1 MIPDLYNVQKLQD
14 NNISFKNDD
23 NKYLET
29 DKDNLSSKSQNY
41 KNPLDLLTKYDKKFD
56 LGIFK
61 RNDSQIS
68 VATLKTVFK
77 YKSKELK
84 EYKESLDKKIELLKS
99 KINSKT
105 LNTIHMSLNSSNY
118 DDLKNK
124 KINNEKINNNNKN
137 YKNALTF
144 TLKNNSNVTIDQFK
158 LKDKKSSFSFC
169 GSSVDMETLNYKKFC
184 QTFFNSKNKPLSKFL
199 SLIDS
204 HNLFILFSLN
214 KEIQKNI
221 IEFLKT
227 KIKEKI
233 IPKFITKYSQDT
245 DLFENNFEFILI
257 KKKYTKNKKSYIRF
271 ILSII
276 SKINPNNN
284 KIINKKYQIT
294 FQIINPKKLS
304 ESTLTSYSF
313 EIIPKNIPK
322 KFWIYKEYTSFHYDD
337 HDNAYYNDLMQFWP
351 GDKILISFN
360 IISEIGLIDF
370 ENFHW
375 IFPRI
380 IPPLKKKTIDTSYV
394 SYLTNSENTCEVEG
408 IIHSWIDIDQLEN
421 SKPVIQ
427 TLEDLFGNYFSIN
440 EIYYD
445 DVGYYFFKIILQ
457 AKNEGQCTGINN
469 NLGIKINVFP
479 KDSIVVNEVK
489 KNGLIYDEK
498 NELNVN
504 IDDLITFYI
513 SQNK

>member
-1 MIPDLYNVQKLQD
+1 MIPDEYNMQKLED
-14 NNISFKNDD
+14 SNISFKND

-29 DKDNLSSKSQNY
+29 DKDNLSSKSQSY
-41 KNPLDLLTKYDKKFD
+41 KNPLDLLSKYDKKFN

-68 VATLKTVFK
+68 VSTLKTVFK
-77 YKSKELK
+77 YKNKELK

-124 KINNEKINNNNKN
+124 KTYNEKINNNNKN

-144 TLKNNSNVTIDQFK
+144 TLKNSNSVTVDQFK
-158 LKDKKSSFSFC
+158 FKDKKSIFSFC
-169 GSSVDMETLNYKKFC
+169 GSSIDIENLNYQKFY
-184 QTFFNSKNKPLSKFL
+184 QTFFNHKSKLLSKFL
-199 SLIDS
+199 SFIDC
-204 HNLFILFSLN
+204 NILFILFSLN
-214 KEIQKNI
+214 KEIKKNI
-221 IEFLKT
+221 IEFLK
-227 KIKEKI
+227 IKARENI
-233 IPKFITKYSQDT
+233 IPKFINKYSQKT
-245 DLFENNFEFILI
+245 DLFENNFNFLLI
-257 KKKYTKNKKSYIRF
+257 KKQYTRNKKTYIRF

-276 SKINPNNN
+276 AKINPNNN
-284 KIINKKYQIT
+284 KMINKKYQIS
-294 FQIINPKKLS
+294 FQILNPKKIK
-304 ESTLTSYSF
+304 ESILTSYSF
-313 EIIPKNIPK
+313 EIVPKNIPK
-322 KFWIYKEYTSFHYDD
+322 KFWIYKEYTSFHYDE

-351 GDKILISFN
+351 GDKVLISFN
-360 IISEIGLIDF
+360 IMSEIGLIDF
-370 ENFHW
+370 GNFHW
-375 IFPRI
+375 VFPRI
-380 IPPLKKKTIDTSYV
+380 IPPLKKKAIDTSYV

-427 TLEDLFGNYFSIN
+427 TLIDLFGNYFSIN

-457 AKNEGQCTGINN
+457 AKYEGQCTGINN

-479 KDSIVVNEVK
+479 KDTIIINEVK
-489 KNGLIYDEK
+489 KNGLIYDER